1 MSIPSLDGRV
11 SRVNLLPLRKINGFS
26 TTFSVT
32 EYICNNHSDSILNT
46 TAAYISTTE
55 FFFSF
60 FLNIKTKHQS

>member
-11 SRVNLLPLRKINGFS
+11 SRVNLLPLRKIKGFSPLYS

-55 FFFSF
+55 FFFCF
-60 FLNIKTKHQS
+60 FFKH